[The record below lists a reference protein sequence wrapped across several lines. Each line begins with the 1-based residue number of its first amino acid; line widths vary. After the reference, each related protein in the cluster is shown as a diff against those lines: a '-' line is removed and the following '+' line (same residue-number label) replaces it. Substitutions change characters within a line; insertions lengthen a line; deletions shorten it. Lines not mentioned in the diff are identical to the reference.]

1 MNRNVMMVGVL
12 VGVLVLGGVGY
23 FAWSLKQGFKDMG
36 EGVADVVTDEIA
48 REAAAEGDLPV
59 EAEAGTNSEAYELPA
74 DTPDY
79 LGKQIAHLRA
89 LNQIMKKNLRDCSNM
104 ETEIDAYM
112 QEHEEEMNSLEREQQ
127 KSRAGMGAAER
138 QAQERRALKLLQPVL
153 IDMGK
158 VVLAVAFKC
167 PQQAEAIN
175 QAKSRMGP

>member
-1 MNRNVMMVGVL
+1 LNRNVMIVGIL
-12 VGVLVLGGVGY
+12 VGALVLGGVGY
-23 FAWSLKQGFKDMG
+23 FAWSLKQGFRDMG
-36 EGVADVVTDEIA
+36 EGVADVVADEIA
-48 REAAAEGDLPV
+48 REAAEGGLPA

-104 ETEIDAYM
+104 GTEIDAYM
-112 QEHEEEMNSLEREQQ
+112 LEHEEEMNSLERDQQ
-127 KSRAGMGAAER
+127 KALAGMSDSAR
-138 QAQERRALKLLQPVL
+138 KAQELRALKLIQPVL